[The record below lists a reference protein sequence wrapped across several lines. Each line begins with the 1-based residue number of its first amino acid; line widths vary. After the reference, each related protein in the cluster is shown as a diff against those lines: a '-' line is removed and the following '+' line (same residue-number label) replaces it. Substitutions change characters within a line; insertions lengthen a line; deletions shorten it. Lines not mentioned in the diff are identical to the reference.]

1 MSTTDTA
8 LAKVSVNYDLTGIT
22 TARPN
27 ANELVLAA
35 QRITVNDADPKMNE
49 MLSKLSIAIFNSF
62 ASKENPNVI
71 SLSSTFDKSIHDD
84 YSAWKKA
91 VRFVFSELLREFNIP
106 SATLY
111 IEDKPEIIQPDR
123 RFF

>member
-1 MSTTDTA
+1 MPTADTVS
-8 LAKVSVNYDLTGIT
+8 AKVSVNYNLTGIT
-22 TARPN
+22 TTRPT

-35 QRITVNDADPKMNE
+35 QRITVNDTDPKMNE
-49 MLSKLSIAIFNSF
+49 MLSKLSITIFNSF
-62 ASKENPNVI
+62 ASKENPNII

-91 VRFVFSELLREFNIP
+91 VRFIFSELLREFNIP

-111 IEDKPEIIQPDR
+111 IEDKPEIIQSGR